1 MPSLQLEAEP
11 LLGGFSKTIGGT
23 ELSEVTD
30 LAIVSIA
37 IPMGGDLAFAGALS
51 NAYGADRPALGGSS
65 LSADGRVRFLWM
77 APDQLLAL
85 FENDSPNAAATI
97 SEKLDGKAYVTLQS
111 DNWLALRLSGKTAH
125 AALERICPLD
135 LHPDAFP
142 EGRVART
149 VMEHMGAVILRQGRE
164 SFLLLSTSSS
174 ACSFL
179 HAVETSL
186 RNVA

>member
-1 MPSLQLEAEP
+1 LQLEAEP
-11 LLGGFSKTIGGT
+11 LLGGFYKTIGGT

-51 NAYGADRPALGGSS
+51 NAYGADRPSPGGSS

-77 APDQLLAL
+77 APDQLFAL
-85 FENDSPNAAATI
+85 FEDESPSAAATMG
-97 SEKLDGKAYVTLQS
+97 EKLDGKAYVTLQS
-111 DNWLALRLSGKTAH
+111 DNWVALRLSGKKTR

-135 LHPDAFP
+135 LHPNAFQ

-149 VMEHMGAVILRQGRE
+149 AMEHMGAVILRE
-164 SFLLLSTSSS
+164 SEDSFLLLSTSSS
-174 ACSFL
+174 ATSFL

-186 RNVA
+186 RNVT